1 MLTPCGAQND
11 GEPTTEI
18 HIGYLVSTAKLR
30 SPVVA
35 S

>member
-1 MLTPCGAQND
+1 M
-11 GEPTTEI
+11 TEVF
-18 HIGYLVSTAKLR
+18 HPDATMRDSHCWTGRVSTAKLR